1 MGTSQS
7 SNGSPPGVPMVPPWV
22 PDIPLP
28 PRATDSADGG
38 PEPGGEPG
46 AGAPP
51 PAALPSPGAAPSQ
64 PIPMA
69 PARRFSGANRNL
81 GDFARRGDRDSMHR
95 GLGQY
100 VKKGYGGSAT
110 TTRRMAGTAKTAQSL
125 YTALGGGAASPYA
138 TPGGA
143 LDPAL
148 TAGLSANEVMDAV
161 VEAVCPV
168 DGTQDAE
175 ASRTSIKDALA
186 DVLNQY
192 PDADLLNLEQA
203 QRELA
208 IERFIAADVFRRID
222 LDLGKSIREKAPN
235 AATGLGRLKEV
246 REYVREIV
254 AASFRRLRDTGQRL
268 VSGRVTEVAQRAM
281 REAFQVF
288 EGYAE

>member
-1 MGTSQS
+1 M
-7 SNGSPPGVPMVPPWV
+7 
-22 PDIPLP
+22 
-28 PRATDSADGG
+28 R
-38 PEPGGEPG
+38 
-46 AGAPP
+46 
-51 PAALPSPGAAPSQ
+51 
-64 PIPMA
+64 
-69 PARRFSGANRNL
+69 
-81 GDFARRGDRDSMHR
+81 R

-110 TTRRMAGTAKTAQSL
+110 ATRRMGGTAQTAQTL
-125 YTALGGGAASPYA
+125 YSALSGGISNPYT

-148 TAGLSANEVMDAV
+148 TTGRSANEVMDAV

-192 PDADLLNLEQA
+192 PDADLLNLEQE

-208 IERFIAADVFRRID
+208 IERFVSADVFRRID
-222 LDLGKSIREKAPN
+222 LDLGKSIRDKAPN

-246 REYVREIV
+246 REYVRETV
-254 AASFRRLRDTGQRL
+254 AASFRRLREAGQRL
-268 VSGRVTEVAQRAM
+268 VAGRITAVAQSAI